1 MDIENQAGTRG
12 VRYAASKGLGVV
24 VMEPILGGRLVN
36 APPSVQAIWDSASE
50 QRTPAEWALQW
61 VWNQP
66 EVSVVL
72 SGMSTM
78 QHVTENVE
86 SASRSGPG
94 TLDPAALALYDQV
107 RAEYEALCPIPCTK
121 CEYCLP
127 CTVGLN
133 IPRLFDGLN
142 RARIYQTMDEAMNRY
157 ARLCTEQWTS
167 AMVD

>member
-1 MDIENQAGTRG
+1 
-12 VRYAASKGLGVV
+12 
-24 VMEPILGGRLVN
+24 MEPILGGRLVN

-94 TLDPAALALYDQV
+94 TLDT
-107 RAEYEALCPIPCTK
+107 AEPG
-121 CEYCLP
+121 
-127 CTVGLN
+127 TV
-133 IPRLFDGLN
+133 
-142 RARIYQTMDEAMNRY
+142 
-157 ARLCTEQWTS
+157 
-167 AMVD
+167 